1 VVGTPEG
8 WPDRPAFGRFRMV
21 TVEKP
26 DGRRVQYYDWPGE
39 TDGGDPSDGD
49 PAGADAIPQ
58 SGPDD
63 GV

>member
-1 VVGTPEG
+1 MGMPEG

-26 DGRRVQYYDWPGE
+26 DGRLVHYYDWPGE
-39 TDGGDPSDGD
+39 
-49 PAGADAIPQ
+49 ADADDREEADASS
-58 SGPDD
+58 SGDARRDPTGNG